1 MKLNNLPYNN
11 LEKRVPESFSGEG
24 LEIKSRMKRKNAYW
38 LTQLSGWIIFAL
50 INVAVIA
57 AFDGFSW
64 KKIILVFYLCF
75 TGVSLT
81 HIFRHV
87 IKKKNWLTLPLKKI
101 IPRVLVSSVIIGSF
115 MFVAYFG
122 VNIGAGIY
130 HLHKF
135 KLGTPLIGI
144 FNLSSVI
151 LVWALIYFAVHYFEN
166 YKKVQIES
174 LIWEAA
180 VKDFELKTLKSQ
192 LNPHFM
198 FNALNSI
205 RALIGE
211 DPMSAQTAVTKL
223 SNILRYSLKMERT
236 ETVPLEEEIRTVS
249 DYLALESIR
258 FEERLKFDIDISP
271 NSARVEIPPMMVQTL
286 VENAIK
292 HGISKKTEGGSVSI
306 NSSVEDSILHIFIKN
321 TGRIDEKE
329 MLNSGGFGV
338 SNTKHRLS
346 LLYGESANFTIQN
359 CSDNEVLAE
368 IVIPTGGIRYE
379 SFNNRR

>member
-1 MKLNNLPYNN
+1 MKLNKLPYNN
-11 LEKRVPESFSGEG
+11 LERHVPDAFTEEG
-24 LEIKSRMKRKNAYW
+24 LDIKTRMKRKNVYW
-38 LTQLSGWIIFAL
+38 ITQLSGWVFFAL
-50 INVAVIA
+50 INTVIVL

-64 KKIILVFYLCF
+64 QKIILILYLCF
-75 TGVSLT
+75 TGISLT
-81 HIFRHV
+81 HIFRYV

-101 IPRVLVSSVIIGSF
+101 VPRVLVSCVIIGAV
-115 MFVAYFG
+115 MFVLYFG
-122 VNIGAGIY
+122 VNLGAGIY
-130 HLHKF
+130 HFSKF
-135 KLGTPLIGI
+135 KVGTPLIGI
-144 FNLSSVI
+144 FNLSSVT
-151 LVWALIYFAVHYFEN
+151 LLWALIYFSVHYFEN
-166 YKKVQIES
+166 YRKVQIES

-258 FEERLKFDIDISP
+258 FEERLKFDINISP
-271 NSARVEIPPMMVQTL
+271 GSARVEIPPMMVQTL

-292 HGISKKTEGGSVSI
+292 HGVSKRTEGGSVSI
-306 NSSVEDSILHIFIKN
+306 NTSVEDSTLQIFIKN

-346 LLYGESANFTIQN
+346 LLYGEAANFTIQN
-359 CSDNEVLAE
+359 CSDNEVLAK

-379 SFNNRR
+379 SFNNR

>member
-1 MKLNNLPYNN
+1 MKHNNLPYNN
-11 LEKRVPESFSGEG
+11 LEERIPGIINGEG
-24 LEIKSRMKRKNAYW
+24 PEIKSRMKRKNAYW
-38 LTQLSGWIIFAL
+38 LTQLSGWFLFAL
-50 INVAVIA
+50 INTVIII

-64 KKIILVFYLCF
+64 RKIILVLYLCF
-75 TGVSLT
+75 TGISFT
-81 HIFRHV
+81 HIFRSL

-101 IPRVLVSSVIIGSF
+101 IPRVLLSSVIIGSF
-115 MFVAYFG
+115 MFITYFG
-122 VNIGAGIY
+122 VNLGAGIY
-130 HLHKF
+130 HFSKF
-135 KLGTPLIGI
+135 KFGTPLIGI

-151 LVWALIYFAVHYFEN
+151 LVWALIYFSVHYFEN

-236 ETVPLEEEIRTVS
+236 ETVPLDEEIRTVS

-258 FEERLKFDIDISP
+258 FEERLKFDINISP
-271 NSARVEIPPMMVQTL
+271 NSAKVEIPPMMVQTL

-292 HGISKKTEGGSVSI
+292 HGISKKTKGGFVSI
-306 NSSVEDSILHIFIKN
+306 NSSVEDSILHIYIKN
-321 TGRIDEKE
+321 TGRIDEQE

-346 LLYGESANFTIQN
+346 LLYGEEANFTIQN